1 MAERAIV
8 RKSATGEAGNPGE
21 FGTVRRGESD
31 VAVALPAP
39 DPDPGTELAERL
51 HDSQREEI
59 GRAALAAYLE
69 PDDFAPENFAS
80 SASLALAIHRET
92 DEDEGAVPYR
102 VPLAAATDEQIVHPT
117 PVRARSA
124 RVTEAWDGLDPSQRA
139 QFASL
144 GARAAL
150 IADEDTE
157 TPDVERLMAEI
168 NDGAHRI
175 DPNLQTQIAE
185 ILPPEPEEV
194 PDGVH
199 ETARVSPSA
208 RIHPSLAVGRDAV
221 VRSARIGEGCSVGAR
236 AHLAP
241 DSAIEDRVTIGPDTT
256 IGADSWTGR
265 GAVIGPRSSIGAYSE
280 IGPVAVLG
288 RRVSAQTGSAIGP
301 SARIGDSVWLGESA
315 RIGAGATI
323 GRRSSV
329 KKGAAVGKGADIG
342 SSCRIETS
350 ARVGE
355 KTSLGYRVRVRG
367 EAKVGAGARIGE
379 QSLIGLRAKIGEG
392 AVLGEGVEVGHDAV
406 VPPGAEVPAGTIIGR
421 KEVWAG

>member
-1 MAERAIV
+1 MSKRAIV

-39 DPDPGTELAERL
+39 DPDPATELAERL

-59 GRAALAAYLE
+59 GRAALTAYLE

-80 SASLALAIHRET
+80 SASLALAIHREA
-92 DEDEGAVPYR
+92 DEDGDAVPYR
-102 VPLAAATDEQIVHPT
+102 VPLAVATDEQIVHPT

-139 QFASL
+139 QFAAL

-150 IADEDTE
+150 IADEDAE

-175 DPNLQTQIAE
+175 DPSLQTSIAE
-185 ILPPEPEEV
+185 IPPPEPEEV

-221 VRSARIGEGCSVGAR
+221 VRSARIGEGSSAGAR

-241 DSAIEDRVTIGPDTT
+241 GSAIEDRVTIGPDVT
-256 IGADSWTGR
+256 IGADSWTGS
-265 GAVIGPRSSIGAYSE
+265 GAVIGPRSSVGAHSK
-280 IGPVAVLG
+280 IGPAAVLG
-288 RRVSAQTGSAIGP
+288 RRVSAHTGSAIGP
-301 SARIGDSVWLGESA
+301 SARIGDSVWIGESA
-315 RIGAGATI
+315 AVGAGATI

-329 KKGAAVGKGADIG
+329 KKSAAVGKGADIG
-342 SSCRIETS
+342 PSCRIEIL

-355 KTSLGYRVRVRG
+355 KASLGYRVRVRG
-367 EAKVGAGARIGE
+367 EAKVGDGARLGEQVVVGLRSQVGAGAQIGD
-379 QSLIGLRAKIGEG
+379 
-392 AVLGEGVEVGHDAV
+392 GVEIGRDAVIEPGAV
-406 VPPGAEVPAGTIIGR
+406 VPDGTVIGH